1 MAWIQAALTAVSVA
15 SSLFGGSRR
24 SKQPKD
30 TSIPD
35 AVLRGVKSHLANVA
49 ASSPTYAWEHRER
62 LAAGKAE
69 QLTELFDPK
78 ASSEE
83 VLTN

>member
-15 SSLFGGSRR
+15 SSLFGGRR
-24 SKQPKD
+24 KPKQPKD

-35 AVLRGVKSHLANVA
+35 AILRGVKSHLADVA

-62 LAAGKAE
+62 LAANKSAQLQEQYSPKVKAE
-69 QLTELFDPK
+69 
-78 ASSEE
+78 E
-83 VLTN
+83 VITN